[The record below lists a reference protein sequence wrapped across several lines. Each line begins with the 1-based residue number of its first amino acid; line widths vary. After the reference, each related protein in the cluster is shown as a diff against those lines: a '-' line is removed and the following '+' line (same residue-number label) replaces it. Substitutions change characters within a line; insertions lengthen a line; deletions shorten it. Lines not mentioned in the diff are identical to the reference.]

1 MANSLCIKIYSDLRF
16 ELVSSQA
23 GQLGTFKV
31 AFVLQLDTHLFLGPA
46 NVGTL
51 AMKESRK
58 RMKKK

>member
-1 MANSLCIKIYSDLRF
+1 MPNSLSIKISSDLRV
-16 ELVSSQA
+16 EHVSTQA